1 MGSATSRPKSM
12 SLPVRTGTPRLRRTS
27 SQSSSPS
34 LKGSRSDSLAGSIP
48 STANSSR
55 MPSIDQAEA
64 QSILISQKLQDKL
77 KFAGP
82 RSSVLDTLSEHELSL
97 VHASWQM
104 VISDASNICL
114 NFFLQL
120 KKGKPKTSSTKFCKS
135 GSSTPLSQSPPSHQS
150 SGSKY
155 LVAGAKHSDLI
166 YYALRLS
173 CCIDRLIFHLRLES
187 CGNVSSR
194 RKSIPEFLLDE
205 SGELQEFLGLD
216 SLVGSDLERMVRT
229 FTETLRLVMVHS
241 QQAKNVWSDDIQSA
255 WTKLLYNLIEV
266 LKNSY

>member
-1 MGSATSRPKSM
+1 MR
-12 SLPVRTGTPRLRRTS
+12 LPVRTGTTRLRRTS
-27 SQSSSPS
+27 SLSSSPS

-48 STANSSR
+48 STGNSSR

-64 QSILISQKLQDKL
+64 QSILISEKLHDKL
-77 KFAGP
+77 SLPPPQF
-82 RSSVLDTLSEHELSL
+82 DTLSEQELLL
-97 VHASWQM
+97 VHSSWQM

-120 KKGKPKTSSTKFCKS
+120 KKGKPMKSKS
-135 GSSTPLSQSPPSHQS
+135 GSNTPLSQSPPPQRT
-150 SGSKY
+150 GSKF
-155 LVAGAKHSDLI
+155 LQAGSKHSDLI

-187 CGNVSSR
+187 CGGTLASNG
-194 RKSIPEFLLDE
+194 KLIPELLLDE

-216 SLVGSDLERMVRT
+216 SLLSSDLERLVQT
-229 FTETLRLVMVHS
+229 FTETLRLIMVHS
-241 QQAKNVWSDDIQSA
+241 QQAKNIWSDDIQSA

>member
-1 MGSATSRPKSM
+1 MGSATSRPKSL
-12 SLPVRTGTPRLRRTS
+12 SLPARSGTTRLRRTS

-55 MPSIDQAEA
+55 MPSIDHAEA
-64 QSILISQKLQDKL
+64 QSILISEKFHEKLSL
-77 KFAGP
+77 PAPPP
-82 RSSVLDTLSEHELSL
+82 RPDVLTEHELSL

-120 KKGKPKTSSTKFCKS
+120 KKGKPKKLSKS
-135 GSSTPLSQSPPSHQS
+135 GSSTPLSQSPPPQV
-150 SGSKY
+150 SGSKF
-155 LVAGAKHSDLI
+155 LLAGSKHSDLI
-166 YYALRLS
+166 YFALRLS

-187 CGNVSSR
+187 AGASLASN
-194 RKSIPEFLLDE
+194 RKSMPEFLLDE

-216 SLVGSDLERMVRT
+216 SLLSSDLERLVRT
-229 FTETLRLVMVHS
+229 FTETLRLVMIHS

>member
-1 MGSATSRPKSM
+1 MGSATSRPKSL
-12 SLPVRTGTPRLRRTS
+12 SLPGRSTSARLRRTS

-34 LKGSRSDSLAGSIP
+34 LKGSRSDSLPGSIP

-64 QSILISQKLQDKL
+64 QSILISEQLQEKLSFSQSPK
-77 KFAGP
+77 
-82 RSSVLDTLSEHELSL
+82 SVNLSPHELSL
-97 VHASWQM
+97 VHSSWQM

-120 KKGKPKTSSTKFCKS
+120 KKGRPKGSKSLKS
-135 GSSTPLSQSPPSHQS
+135 GNTTPLSQSPPIQY
-150 SGSKY
+150 SGAKFM
-155 LVAGAKHSDLI
+155 LAGSKHSDLI

-187 CGNVSSR
+187 STSGSVASH
-194 RKSIPEFLLDE
+194 RKSMPEFLLDE

-216 SLVGSDLERMVRT
+216 SLVGSDLDRMVKI
-229 FTETLRLVMVHS
+229 FTDTLRLVMVHS
-241 QQAKNVWSDDIQSA
+241 QQAKNIWSDEIQSA
-255 WTKLLYNLIEV
+255 WTKLLFNLIDV

>member
-1 MGSATSRPKSM
+1 MGSATSRPKSL
-12 SLPVRTGTPRLRRTS
+12 SLPVSAGTPRLRRTS

-77 KFAGP
+77 KFASP
-82 RSSVLDTLSEHELSL
+82 HMEILSDHELAL
-97 VHASWQM
+97 VHSSWQM

-120 KKGKPKTSSTKFCKS
+120 KKGKPKSSKYSKS
-135 GSSTPLSQSPPSHQS
+135 GSNTPLSQSPPAHQP

-216 SLVGSDLERMVRT
+216 SLSTSDLERMVRT
-229 FTETLRLVMVHS
+229 FTDTLRLVMVHS
-241 QQAKNVWSDDIQSA
+241 QQAKNVWSDEIQSA
-255 WTKLLYNLIEV
+255 WTKLLYNLIDV